1 MDRKN
6 DREIRN
12 DFKFLQKRFL
22 NPSDANLDNQTATER
37 ITKFKDFLT
46 QISEYVFFDTSE
58 EHIKRII
65 SHNGYISQVLVEIIM
80 QKMKLIKTNE

>member
-1 MDRKN
+1 MDGKN

-12 DFKFLQKRFL
+12 DFKIFKMVFSDS
-22 NPSDANLDNQTATER
+22 SDANPDNQTARER

-65 SHNGYISQVLVEIIM
+65 SHDGYISQVLVEIIM

>member
-12 DFKFLQKRFL
+12 DFKILHRIL
-22 NPSDANLDNQTATER
+22 LDPSYMNPDNQTARER